1 MNEVGQAV
9 GQASRPVIV
18 FNQIAAVI
26 RLELKK
32 TFLSRRGWWVYLLAL
47 APVGLTL
54 LHSVSMQRIQWR
66 GHNAAQD
73 AKIYAAMFQTYFL
86 HLGIF
91 FGCVGIFTNL
101 FRAEMLEKTLHY
113 YFLTPIRREWLVA
126 GKYLAGLAVAAV
138 LFPASAGLSMYFMG
152 RHQGAAWADFLWHGP
167 GLGQLLTY
175 MGIALLASIGY
186 GAVFLAAG
194 IFFRNPM
201 IPAAMVWV
209 WENLNPFLPG
219 FLKKISVI
227 FYLKGLAPVSLPG
240 VPPPLSFL
248 VVDTDPIPGAIAVP
262 GLLLVALAVLAY
274 AAFAARKADIA
285 YSE

>member
-1 MNEVGQAV
+1 MNVV
-9 GQASRPVIV
+9 GQASRPAMALS
-18 FNQIAAVI
+18 QIGAVI

-32 TFLSRRGWWVYLLAL
+32 TFFSRRGWWVYLLAL

-54 LHSVSMQRIQWR
+54 LHSASADRFRFR

-73 AKIYAAMFQTYFL
+73 TKMYAAMFQTYFL

-126 GKYLAGLAVAAV
+126 GKYLTGLLVAAV
-138 LFPASAGLSMYFMG
+138 LFPASAGLSMYLMG
-152 RHQGAAWADFLWHGP
+152 RHQGTAWTDFLLHGP
-167 GLGQLLTY
+167 GLGQLLAY
-175 MGIALLASIGY
+175 MTIAALACVGY
-186 GAVFLAAG
+186 GAVFLVAG
-194 IFFRNPM
+194 LLFRNPM
-201 IPAAMVWV
+201 IPAAAVWV
-209 WENLNPFLPG
+209 WENLNPFLPS

-248 VVDTDPIPGAIAVP
+248 VVDTDPIPAAIAVP
-262 GLLLVALAVLAY
+262 GLLLVSLAVLAY
-274 AAFAARKADIA
+274 AAFAARKAEIA